1 MSPQLSPCLETGEP
15 AAAPVTASPAAR
27 TSGGRI
33 PVRCRQ
39 RNHFI
44 PVFMGCTA
52 LLALASL
59 WYLDIDWGKMLSR
72 VPDIGVV
79 FWNLAHLDFSNMD
92 LVFSSLVET
101 VSIAVLSLLYSLV
114 LGILFG
120 MLAARNVFRL
130 PVLSVATQSFFTFL
144 RAVPTP
150 VWVLLMLVCLGMG
163 PEAGVAGLCVHTT
176 AFFTKSFAQSFE
188 SIPEETVESLEVTGA
203 SRLSI
208 FCNAIL
214 PAAFS
219 QIVAWAGMRLETNF
233 SECAILGMVC
243 AGGIGY
249 VISNNLQGYD
259 YGTAGVAIQRH
270 PRFMVPKTWL
280 LDYLVSDD
288 YNKITRKSGKHY
300 GMIREVGQNIS
311 PNKG

>member
-15 AAAPVTASPAAR
+15 AALSSAKATAFPRDSR
-27 TSGGRI
+27 GRI

-39 RNHFI
+39 RNPLI
-44 PVFMGCTA
+44 PVFLAVVT
-52 LLALASL
+52 LLAVLSL
-59 WYLDIDWGKMLSR
+59 WYLAIDWGKMFSR

-92 LVFSSLVET
+92 LIFSSLVET
-101 VSIAVLSLLYSLV
+101 ISIAVLSLLYSLV

-130 PVLSVATQSFFTFL
+130 PMLSVATQSFFTFL

-188 SIPEETVESLEVTGA
+188 SIPDETVESLEVTGA

-233 SECAILGMVC
+233 SECAILGMVG

-249 VISNNLQGYD
+249 VISNSLQGYD
-259 YGTAGVAIQRH
+259 YGTAGVAILLVFVVAYAIERLFVRIKK
-270 PRFMVPKTWL
+270 RFN
-280 LDYLVSDD
+280 S
-288 YNKITRKSGKHY
+288 
-300 GMIREVGQNIS
+300 
-311 PNKG
+311 